1 MSKTARQTRSRLK
14 MLESF
19 LDRRRGKIM
28 TPFENNPVRPIPI
41 WEWKVLSFSVV
52 DIIYSRSDSILSL
65 GMTLA
70 DITFAHQTTRH
81 LVN

>member
-1 MSKTARQTRSRLK
+1 

-41 WEWKVLSFSVV
+41 WEMEGTLFFSLVLLFPH
-52 DIIYSRSDSILSL
+52 SRPY
-65 GMTLA
+65 
-70 DITFAHQTTRH
+70 
-81 LVN
+81 